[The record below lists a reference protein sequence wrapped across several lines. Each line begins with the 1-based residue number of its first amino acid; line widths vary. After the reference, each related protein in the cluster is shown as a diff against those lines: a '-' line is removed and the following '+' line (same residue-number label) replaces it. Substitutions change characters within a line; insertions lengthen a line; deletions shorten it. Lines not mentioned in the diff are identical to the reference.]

1 MNLIPVAKGGEYL
14 EVHPTTLAAHR
25 QLGWRECEK
34 REPPAESPVN
44 TTDSNGDGKL
54 TAAELKAELTAK
66 GIAFKGNTS
75 KAELQALLEAAEKPA
90 GE

>member
-1 MNLIPVAKGGEYL
+1 MNLIPVAKGAEYL

-34 REPPAESPVN
+34 QEQHAEAAS
-44 TTDSNGDGKL
+44 DANGDGKL

-66 GIAFKGNTS
+66 GIAFKGNAS
-75 KAELQALLEAAEKPA
+75 KAELQALLDAAEKPA